1 MSEKIIPKMIFEKIS
16 PNTTSLDQHT
26 CEVYHA
32 LILSR
37 ILSNVKLNLPIPL
50 LQTHRGSQNVRSRIF
65 GTQGVKNIFFNISS
79 IANLNIEFPYS
90 IENGKWDT
98 FQT

>member
-1 MSEKIIPKMIFEKIS
+1 M
-16 PNTTSLDQHT
+16 
-26 CEVYHA
+26 YHA